1 MGDDW
6 TATLRPLV
14 DAGDAGAG
22 VDTDANL
29 AVMKVPGGIRR
40 LADLHPPLFLGVS
53 DFSGVAAAATP
64 LEIGRGMRDIRGAPI
79 GLLTVGVGRRRCRGD
94 AVAALRPFKA
104 VGVLTSLDT
113 GMPQRLGDMRKVLG
127 RGSSVDSISLVPIHL
142 TFKLIETDK

>member
-1 MGDDW
+1 MKMKIKNENWLTELWRGSWLLHLGDDW

-79 GLLTVGVGRRRCRGD
+79 GLLGHVI
-94 AVAALRPFKA
+94 
-104 VGVLTSLDT
+104 TSLLFNF
-113 GMPQRLGDMRKVLG
+113 QL
-127 RGSSVDSISLVPIHL
+127 
-142 TFKLIETDK
+142 FN